1 METFPYRSKIS
12 HFRSNAMARIYN
24 FNAGPS
30 PMPLQVLE
38 RAQSELLELPG
49 AGMSVM
55 EMSHRSKEFQ
65 AIIDE
70 AEAGIRRL
78 LGVPEEYA
86 VLFLQGGASLQF
98 ATIPM
103 NLRRPGK
110 SADYVDTG
118 SWANKAIKEAKL
130 GGATNVIWSGKGS
143 NYSTIPK
150 PEELKFSPDA
160 EYVHICTNETIGG
173 IRWARFPETK
183 APLIAD
189 MSSEI
194 LSRTIDVKQFGL
206 IYAGAQ
212 KNLGPSGIAIVIIR
226 KDLAERAP
234 ENVPVFLRYSTHL
247 AEGSLYNTPNT
258 WGIYIIK
265 LICEWMESK
274 GGLTAFQKLSEQKA
288 ALIYNTIDSS
298 DFWHSPVEKESRSA
312 MNVVWRLQSEA
323 LEEQFVSQ
331 AKKAG
336 FVGLKG
342 HRSVGGIRA
351 SIYNAVT
358 IETVE
363 ALVSFMKDFEKKNG

>member
-1 METFPYRSKIS
+1 
-12 HFRSNAMARIYN
+12 MARIYN

-30 PMPLQVLE
+30 PMPLTVLE
-38 RAQSELLELPG
+38 KAQSELLELAG

-65 AIIDE
+65 SIIDE
-70 AEAGIRRL
+70 AESGIRRL
-78 LGVPEEYA
+78 LGVPEDYA

-98 ATIPM
+98 AMIPM

-118 SWANKAIKEAKL
+118 SWANKAIKEAKI
-130 GGATNVIWSGKGS
+130 GGATNVIWSGKSG

-150 PEELKFSPDA
+150 LEELKFSPDP

-173 IRWARFPETK
+173 IRWSQFPKTT

-194 LSRTIDVKQFGL
+194 LSRTIEVSRFGL

-212 KNLGPSGIAIVIIR
+212 KNLGPSGIAIIIIR
-226 KDLAERAP
+226 KDLAERAS
-234 ENVPVFLRYSTHL
+234 ENIPVFLRYSTHL

-265 LICEWMESK
+265 LICNWMESK
-274 GGLTAFQKLSEQKA
+274 GGLKAFQHLSEEKA

-298 DFWHSPVEKESRSA
+298 DFWRSPVEKESRSV
-312 MNVVWRLQSEA
+312 MNVVWRLPSES

-331 AKKAG
+331 ANKAG

-358 IETVE
+358 TEAVE
-363 ALVSFMKDFEKKNG
+363 ALVSFMKDFERRNG